1 MLLATI
7 NWHIKGIFVAQ
18 TVKLYIYTYSIYFFV
33 HIMKVNGNYLV
44 INISYFVSH
53 RTKSLILNDMN
64 EIILFLGGL
73 YL

>member
-33 HIMKVNGNYLV
+33 HIMKVKGNQTIWSSTYH
-44 INISYFVSH
+44 ISC
-53 RTKSLILNDMN
+53 RTEQKV
-64 EIILFLGGL
+64 
-73 YL
+73 